1 MRFYDKDPIND
12 DDPLGEVVVDFKE
25 AIKKRILMRDVNIL
39 AQPQW
44 LDLELYNEPS
54 GRVLVSFNYFK

>member
-1 MRFYDKDPIND
+1 
-12 DDPLGEVVVDFKE
+12 
-25 AIKKRILMRDVNIL
+25 MRDVNIL